1 MLTTIVALLS
11 SSGVG
16 SLIGWVGGFLNRK
29 IDLQAKKDEYSYNLS
44 VRDKDL
50 EQTKAE
56 IAGQI
61 AVADKQIE
69 VAAYGAM
76 AESFKEQSNLVGNLK
91 GKWAWVDALSKLIRP
106 IVTIIF
112 LLTSISL
119 SIYIVT
125 KAYNS
130 GIEFSKE
137 DWKELLTYIVHWIF
151 FQSGVVIGWWFAN
164 RPSGRS

>member
-1 MLTTIVALLS
+1 MLTTILALLS

-29 IDLQAKKDEYSYNLS
+29 VDLQAKTEEYKYNLAI
-44 VRDKDL
+44 RDKDL

-56 IAGQI
+56 IAGQV

-76 AESFKEQSNLVGNLK
+76 AESYKEQSNLVGNLK

-112 LLTSISL
+112 LIVSL
-119 SIYIVT
+119 SLSVYIVI

-130 GIEFSKE
+130 GIEFDKE
-137 DWKELLTYIVHWIF
+137 DWKELLEYVIHWVF